1 MTTEDKTRLTI
12 DLDASLCQRIQAVAA
27 RLGVSPSEYCRRIL
41 ENAVVS
47 DEPAALNYEEMVALV
62 EKNNAWW
69 KENFGD
75 QVFPD
80 STPMFREMR
89 GYPD

>member
-27 RLGVSPSEYCRRIL
+27 RLNISPSEYCRQIL

-75 QVFPD
+75 QVFSD
-80 STPMFREMR
+80 STPMFRKMR